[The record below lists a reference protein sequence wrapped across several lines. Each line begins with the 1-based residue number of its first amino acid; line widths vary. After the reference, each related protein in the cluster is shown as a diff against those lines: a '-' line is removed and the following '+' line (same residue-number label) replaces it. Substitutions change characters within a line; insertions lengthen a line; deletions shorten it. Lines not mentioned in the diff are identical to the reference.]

1 MRIVPFIADLTFPEV
16 QNNKLLNDLR
26 GAFKNSLF
34 TVQEKDLIRF
44 ISNEFSKVVTDNKE
58 YLISA
63 TISSDIINN
72 IDIDGVIPPSAQL
85 GGQAGL
91 NIAL

>member
-1 MRIVPFIADLTFPEV
+1 MYLESCFLQT
-16 QNNKLLNDLR
+16 K
-26 GAFKNSLF
+26 K
-34 TVQEKDLIRF
+34 KDLIRF
-44 ISNEFSKVVTDNKE
+44 ISNEFSKIVTDNKE

-72 IDIDGVIPPSAQL
+72 TEIDGIIFPSVQL

-91 NIAL
+91 NITHYQLKL